1 MELSVQTQTLTFDY
15 IEAVIDRLQNSAVSS
30 RKGDIKMI
38 PKPEKLRDKCVSWM
52 CLLHLG
58 KKNICHCCKS
68 ILIIGTILKQNML
81 ETFTEVV
88 KLSEELTKTN
98 KQVK

>member
-58 KKNICHCCKS
+58 KKKYLSLLQKYPHHRN
-68 ILIIGTILKQNML
+68 NP
-81 ETFTEVV
+81 ET
-88 KLSEELTKTN
+88 KHA
-98 KQVK
+98 